1 MRSGR
6 AVSPSPHGRRHAGAQ
21 PSGHAGAQ
29 QGGGSCSGAIRW
41 SGGTL
46 QCRRDHAVVF
56 PSDHLG
62 TSAWKGGPCR
72 NASRWPCRGVDM
84 EGGGTMQKCFQ
95 VVMQGRQHG
104 RGGAMKEGFLMV
116 MQERQQ
122 GRGDHAGMLPGGQIK
137 V

>member
-1 MRSGR
+1 MQGR
-6 AVSPSPHGRRHAGAQ
+6 NQAVMQGRNR
-21 PSGHAGAQ
+21 
-29 QGGGSCSGAIRW
+29 GGGSCSGAIRW

-72 NASRWPCRGVDM
+72 NASRWSCKGVSM
-84 EGGGTMQKCFQ
+84 EGGTMQKRFQ
-95 VVMQGRQHG
+95 VVMQG
-104 RGGAMKEGFLMV
+104 
-116 MQERQQ
+116 RQQ